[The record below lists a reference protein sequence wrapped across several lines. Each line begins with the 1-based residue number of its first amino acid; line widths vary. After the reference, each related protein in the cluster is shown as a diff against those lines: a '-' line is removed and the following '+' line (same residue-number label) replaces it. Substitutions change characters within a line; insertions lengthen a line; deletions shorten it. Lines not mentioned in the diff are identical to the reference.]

1 MNKFKSL
8 VIKADGSN
16 CEIETDY
23 ILRRVGFSSEI
34 VHLNSLMNEPE
45 RILEY
50 SFILFPGGFSY
61 GDYTGSGRIV
71 ASIIKH
77 HLMDSLKTFISQ
89 GKLILGICNG
99 FQIMVK
105 SGILPNAS
113 GTFKQEVTLI
123 FNDSHQYEDR
133 WVKLQVLGNS
143 IFTKNF
149 DSTIELPVA
158 HGEGKFIYEIDERLV
173 ENIATLKYI
182 DEKNLPTMKYPL
194 NPNGSML
201 SIAGI
206 ADKSGRLMGLMP
218 HPERFIR
225 KEQYYSNSKNENE
238 PHGIRFFENA
248 YIYIKE
254 EL

>member
-23 ILRRVGFSSEI
+23 ILRKVGFSSEI
-34 VHLNSLMNEPE
+34 VHLNSLMSEPE

-99 FQIMVK
+99 FQTMVK
-105 SGILPNAS
+105 SGILPNVS
-113 GTFKQEVTLI
+113 GTFKQEVSLI

-158 HGEGKFIYEIDERLV
+158 HGEGKFIYEIDQRLV
-173 ENIATLKYI
+173 ENIAVLKYI
-182 DEKNLPTMKYPL
+182 DERNRPTMKYPL

-225 KEQYYSNSKNENE
+225 KEQYYSNSKNEDE

>member
-16 CEIETDY
+16 CEIESDY
-23 ILRRVGFSSEI
+23 ILKKVGFKSDI
-34 VHLNSLMNEPE
+34 VHLNELMESPE
-45 RILEY
+45 RISEY

-71 ASIIKH
+71 SSIIRH
-77 HLMDSLKTFISQ
+77 HLFSALKKFVDD

-99 FQIMVK
+99 FQILVK
-105 SGILPNAS
+105 SGILPNVS
-113 GTFKQEVTLI
+113 GAMKQEVTLI
-123 FNDSHQYEDR
+123 FNDSHRYEDR
-133 WVKLQVLGNS
+133 WVRLSVEQNCV
-143 IFTKNF
+143 FTKNF
-149 DSTIELPVA
+149 DKTIELPVA
-158 HGEGKFIYEIDERLV
+158 HGEGKFIYDPLKARIENLV
-173 ENIATLKYI
+173 VLRYVDAKG
-182 DEKNLPTMKYPL
+182 KPTMKYPL
-194 NPNGSML
+194 NPNGSME

-206 ADKSGRLMGLMP
+206 CDAGGRVMGLMP

-225 KEQYYSNSKNENE
+225 KEQYYSNSKSIEE

-248 YIYIKE
+248 YKYVKE